1 MRLRTIGLIS
11 TLALRLLA
19 APLPAEAQQAKK
31 MARIG
36 YLSPRCGPAGTYGA
50 FKEGLRELGWVEG
63 KNVKLQRRCAK
74 GQHYKLSDLATELVR
89 LKVDLIVT
97 GPGPRAAR
105 AAKGATATIPIV
117 MVAVVLP
124 VSRGLVASLARPGA
138 NVTGLALEVTP
149 EQAGKNLE
157 LLKEAVPRVSR
168 VAMLRRT
175 NVPGHWHLAYSKEV
189 ERAAKTLGVTIQ
201 FAEVQAPN
209 DKELEEALGVVV
221 QGRANAL
228 LIPPSSTFVTR
239 RQQIIDFAARNK
251 LPAIYF
257 ARVFVNAGGLM
268 SYGANVFDL
277 FRRAAIYVDK
287 ILKGAKPANL
297 PVERPTKFELIIN
310 LKTAKK
316 LGLTIPPSILYR
328 ADEVIK

>member
-1 MRLRTIGLIS
+1 MKLRTIGLIG
-11 TLALRLLA
+11 TLVLGLLVG
-19 APLPAEAQQAKK
+19 PLPAEALQAKK

-36 YLSPRCGPAGTYGA
+36 YLSPRCGPSGTIVA

-63 KNVKLQRRCAK
+63 KNVKFQRRCAK
-74 GQHYKLSDLATELVR
+74 GQPDKLSDLATELVR

-117 MVAVVLP
+117 MVVVIDP
-124 VSRGLVASLARPGA
+124 VGRGLVASLARPGA
-138 NVTGLALEVTP
+138 NVTGLALEVTL

-201 FAEVQAPN
+201 FAEVQARSE
-209 DKELEEALGVVV
+209 ELEEALGVVV

-228 LIPPSSTFVTR
+228 LIPPSSFFVTH

-257 ARVFVNAGGLM
+257 SRVFVDAGGLM
-268 SYGANVFDL
+268 SYGANVPDL

-287 ILKGAKPANL
+287 ILKGAKPADL